1 MQGDPRGVFYDLHDD
16 ARAADLTARSELMR
30 AIDERIRAAGWT
42 QAEAAQRLGLTEA
55 RVSDLIEGK
64 LSEFSLD
71 ALAKIRSQVLF

>member
-42 QAEAAQRLGLTEA
+42 QA
-55 RVSDLIEGK
+55 
-64 LSEFSLD
+64 
-71 ALAKIRSQVLF
+71 